1 MVAPIIPFI
10 NSHEILPIVKAVSE
24 AGASSVGYTVV
35 RLNGAIAEIFSDWI
49 KKPYPIRLK
58 EFCIKLKLAT
68 AEI

>member
-35 RLNGAIAEIFSDWI
+35 RLNGAIAEIF
-49 KKPYPIRLK
+49 
-58 EFCIKLKLAT
+58 EFRF
-68 AEI
+68 